1 MIRGLDRRF
10 RIVVMP
16 AEPNPPAAP
25 APGRFTLERLSS
37 AFARLMGPAA
47 PARKA
52 ASPQLTVA
60 AEDDLADPTADAA
73 PVTPRMIVEG
83 LLFVGAADG
92 RPLSNQELAAHIR
105 NVAPEEVEAVVT
117 ELNGAYRQDGA
128 AYEIIAVAGGYRL
141 QLRGDLAEVRSRF
154 RGEVR
159 AAKLTPAALE
169 VLSVVA
175 YKQPVTADDVNRLRG
190 SQSYAILAQLVRRQL
205 VRVERS
211 GELPRGARYFT
222 TDRFN
227 RLFAVAGPADLP
239 RSEDLDDASLR

>member
-1 MIRGLDRRF
+1 
-10 RIVVMP
+10 MP
-16 AEPNPPAAP
+16 VEPTPPVAP

-37 AFARLMGPAA
+37 AFARLMGTATPE
-47 PARKA
+47 RKA
-52 ASPQLTVA
+52 AVPQIAIAV
-60 AEDDLADPTADAA
+60 EDDLVDPTADAA

-83 LLFVGAADG
+83 MLFVGAADG
-92 RPLSNQELAAHIR
+92 RPLASREIAAHIR
-105 NVAPEEVEAVVT
+105 NVSPEEVDALVA
-117 ELNGAYRQDGA
+117 ELNRAYQQDGA
-128 AYEIIAVAGGYRL
+128 AYEIVAVDGGYRL
-141 QLRGDLAEVRSRF
+141 QLRGDLAEVRQRF

-205 VRVERS
+205 VRVQR
-211 GELPRGARYFT
+211 GTQAPRGAHYFT

-227 RLFAVAGPADLP
+227 RLFGVTGPADLP
-239 RSEDLDDASLR
+239 RSEDLDDA

>member
-1 MIRGLDRRF
+1 MIRDPHRRV
-10 RIVVMP
+10 RIVAMSQEP
-16 AEPNPPAAP
+16 APPSAPAA
-25 APGRFTLERLSS
+25 GRFTLERLSS
-37 AFARLMGPAA
+37 AFARLMGTST

-52 ASPQLTVA
+52 AQPQIAIA
-60 AEDDLADPTADAA
+60 ADDDLTDPTADAA

-83 LLFVGAADG
+83 MLFVGAADG
-92 RPLSNQELAAHIR
+92 RPLASREIAAHIR
-105 NVAPEEVEAVVT
+105 NVPPEEVDSLVA
-117 ELNGAYRQDGA
+117 ELNRAYRQDGA
-128 AYEIIAVAGGYRL
+128 AYEIATLDDGYRL
-141 QLRGDLAEVRSRF
+141 QLRGDVAEVRQRF

-175 YKQPVTADDVNRLRG
+175 YKQPVSADDVNRLRG

-211 GELPRGARYFT
+211 TQAPRGTRYYT

-227 RLFAVAGPADLP
+227 RLFGVAGPADLP
-239 RSEDLDDASLR
+239 RSEDLDDA

>member
-1 MIRGLDRRF
+1 MIRGIDRRIW
-10 RIVVMP
+10 IVAMP
-16 AEPNPPAAP
+16 SEPTPPNAP
-25 APGRFTLERLSS
+25 APGRFTLERLSN
-37 AFARLMGPAA
+37 AFARLMGPSAS
-47 PARKA
+47 ARKP

-92 RPLSNQELAAHIR
+92 RPLASHEIAAHIR
-105 NVAPEEVEAVVT
+105 NVSPEEVDSLVV
-117 ELNGAYRQDGA
+117 ELNGAYQQDGA
-128 AYEIIAVAGGYRL
+128 AYEIVAVDGGYRL
-141 QLRGDLAEVRSRF
+141 QLRGDLAEVRMRF

-175 YKQPVTADDVNRLRG
+175 YKQPVTADDINRLRG

-211 GELPRGARYFT
+211 AEPPRGAKYFT

-239 RSEDLDDASLR
+239 RSEDLDDA